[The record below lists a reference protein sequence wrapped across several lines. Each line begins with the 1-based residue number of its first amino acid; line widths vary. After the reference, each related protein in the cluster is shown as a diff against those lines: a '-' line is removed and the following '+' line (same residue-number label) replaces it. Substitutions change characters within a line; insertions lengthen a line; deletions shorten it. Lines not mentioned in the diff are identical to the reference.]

1 MRKIECLDLSCDLKI
16 PFIILREADKAK
28 DIILGYDSV
37 ITNFVAARG
46 YLPFSSIYKGVYTL
60 LRLLSEYAKELGF
73 SVIYVLPELSQKKM
87 PPLWKIFSKHVDIVM
102 RFSVIDEF
110 LEIYQKSHSLEN
122 LASMRIPT
130 SKIVKCYEDA

>member
-1 MRKIECLDLSCDLKI
+1 VRKIECLDLSCDLKI
-16 PFIILREADKAK
+16 PFIILKEADKAK

-60 LRLLSEYAKELGF
+60 LRLLREYAKELGF

>member
-16 PFIILREADKAK
+16 PFILLREADKAK

-60 LRLLSEYAKELGF
+60 LRLLREYAKELGF
-73 SVIYVLPELSQKKM
+73 SIIYVLPELSQKKM

-102 RFSVIDEF
+102 CFSVVDEF
-110 LEIYQKSHSLEN
+110 LVIYQKSHSLEN

>member
-16 PFIILREADKAK
+16 PFIILKEADKAK

-46 YLPFSSIYKGVYTL
+46 YLPFSSIYKSVYTL
-60 LRLLSEYAKELGF
+60 LRLLREYARELGF

-87 PPLWKIFSKHVDIVM
+87 PPLWKIFSKHVDMVM
-102 RFSVIDEF
+102 RFSVADEF
-110 LEIYQKSHSLEN
+110 LEVYQKSHSLEN
-122 LASMRIPT
+122 LASIRIPT
-130 SKIVKCYEDA
+130 SKIVKYNEDT

>member
-1 MRKIECLDLSCDLKI
+1 MRKIECLDLSRDLKI

-60 LRLLSEYAKELGF
+60 LRLLREYAKELGF
-73 SVIYVLPELSQKKM
+73 SIIYVLPELSQKKM

-102 RFSVIDEF
+102 RFSVVDEF
-110 LEIYQKSHSLEN
+110 LVIYQKSHSLEN